1 MRPCCM
7 KILWKGKNMM
17 NIAHYYAKENALT
30 FLGNGDNRFPSV
42 MKKGESLVSI
52 TFMYYH
58 SFYIDNKKMLFSK
71 LFLIFV

>member
-7 KILWKGKNMM
+7 KRKNMM

-30 FLGNGDNRFPSV
+30 FLVNGDIRFPSV

-52 TFMYYH
+52 TFMYY
-58 SFYIDNKKMLFSK
+58 D
-71 LFLIFV
+71 IFT

>member
-1 MRPCCM
+1 MYE
-7 KILWKGKNMM
+7 KGKNMM

-58 SFYIDNKKMLFSK
+58 SFYIDNTKMLFSTS
-71 LFLIFV
+71 FLISVDDTWIIT